1 MLLDCLV
8 VPRAPCAESLRAL
21 CVVSP
26 SCGMLDFLGNSGTQE
41 LGNFLGLHLVQR
53 VGLRGRAR
61 GICRVSGRCRSW
73 NCETM
78 VVDLCAIS
86 ASCILHQH
94 PALCANSLPCTL
106 CTICVGLR
114 SQELWNSGTLGLGT
128 FLGLHLMQR
137 VGLRSLAR
145 GLCCKAD
152 LCSSWNCEIMVVD
165 RRRS

>member
-1 MLLDCLV
+1 MCDICILH
-8 VPRAPCAESLRAL
+8 PASA
-21 CVVSP
+21 
-26 SCGMLDFLGNSGTQE
+26 SCTMCEFPGV
-41 LGNFLGLHLVQR
+41 HLVHNICWAQKPGSGR
-53 VGLRGRAR
+53 LLCLRDSS
-61 GICRVSGRCRSW
+61 GICCVSGCCRSW

-78 VVDLCAIS
+78 VVDLCVMF
-86 ASCILHQH
+86 ASCILHPH

-114 SQELWNSGTLGLGT
+114 SQELWNSGTLELGT
-128 FLGLHLMQR
+128 FLGLHLVQR